1 MLKKEKTGTGRL
13 RGVLRFGK
21 RYTPLFLTA
30 ELCILVSY
38 GVSLLLPLNLTRLTD
53 QVLAGGQYGLLGPVI
68 GAYAV
73 LFLTAAAFNLLYAWV
88 WQTLNN
94 RYLVDVKNALF
105 EKSVRARPSILTGRN
120 TGDVMS
126 RIDVDSEQFLHV
138 IQRNLFH
145 FVNSALLCAGI
156 LLMVARISL
165 WLALLLMA
173 AALLP
178 ILLTRLNGRL
188 TERVARASRETT
200 GRFSG
205 RLFEILKGMRDI
217 RLLGAEEWAANSVTG
232 PLKTLVR
239 LGNRSRRVDFLAER
253 EISLVHLLTSLTVYA
268 LSAYLIVQGRMTVGQ
283 FLAVIEYI
291 ALLHRKMN
299 WMLRIWLDWYWRK
312 VSLDRVNEILESGE
326 EPSGVLPA
334 DGSVETLVFEH
345 VDFSYG
351 ETPVLRDVSFT
362 VRRGEHVAIVGAS
375 GVGKSTIAEM
385 MLRFYDPTSGRVL
398 VNGADVRQY
407 RLGAYRRRFGFV
419 GQDVLL
425 FDETLRYNL
434 LLGCEEDAAGGRTDR
449 DLLAVCERVG
459 LGDFVRALPEGLDT
473 RLGGTAHGLSG
484 GQKQR
489 VMIARALL
497 QDADVLILDEA
508 TSALDVEIEETLWDA
523 LTEQE
528 IGRTMVVISHRLKT
542 IRECSRILVLHE
554 GRIAGE
560 GTHQELLRDNAV
572 YRSLFGGNNAEPQR
586 DAPPGRRRLSED
598 VRR

>member
-165 WLALLLMA
+165 WLALLLTA

-253 EISLVHLLTSLTVYA
+253 EISLVHLLTSLAVYA

-326 EPSGVLPA
+326 EPSGNLPA
-334 DGSVETLVFEH
+334 DGSVETLAFEH

-434 LLGCEEDAAGGRTDR
+434 LLGCEEDAAGRRTDR

-572 YRSLFGGNNAEPQR
+572 YRSLFGENTAEP
-586 DAPPGRRRLSED
+586 PPGRAAREQAVAGGR
-598 VRR
+598 

>member
-105 EKSVRARPSILTGRN
+105 EKSVRSRPSILTGRN

-205 RLFEILKGMRDI
+205 RLFEILKGMREI
-217 RLLGAEEWAANSVTG
+217 RLLGAEVWAADNVIG

-283 FLAVIEYI
+283 FLAAIEYM

-572 YRSLFGGNNAEPQR
+572 YRSLFGENTAEP
-586 DAPPGRRRLSED
+586 PPGRAAREQAVAGGR
-598 VRR
+598 

>member
-326 EPSGVLPA
+326 EPSGNLPA
-334 DGSVETLVFEH
+334 DGSVETLAFEH

-434 LLGCEEDAAGGRTDR
+434 LLGCEEDAAGRRTDR

-572 YRSLFGGNNAEPQR
+572 YRSLFGENTAEP
-586 DAPPGRRRLSED
+586 PPGRAAREQAVAGGR
-598 VRR
+598 

>member
-105 EKSVRARPSILTGRN
+105 EKSLRARPSILTGRN

-156 LLMVARISL
+156 LLMVARVSL
-165 WLALLLMA
+165 WLALLLTA

-205 RLFEILKGMRDI
+205 RLFEILKGMREI
-217 RLLGAEEWAANSVTG
+217 RLFGAEVWAADSVIG

-239 LGNRSRRVDFLAER
+239 LGNRNRRVDFLAER
-253 EISLVHLLTSLTVYA
+253 EISLVHLLTSLAVYA

-326 EPSGVLPA
+326 EPSGILPA
-334 DGSVETLVFEH
+334 DGSIETLAFEH

-407 RLGAYRRRFGFV
+407 RLGDYRRRFGFV

-425 FDETLRYNL
+425 FNETLRYNL
-434 LLGCEEDAAGGRTDR
+434 LLGCEEDAADGRTDR

-528 IGRTMVVISHRLKT
+528 SGRTMVVISHRLKT

-560 GTHQELLRDNAV
+560 GTHDELLRDNAV
-572 YRSLFGGNNAEPQR
+572 YRSLFGGNNAEPY
-586 DAPPGRRRLSED
+586 PGRAAREQAVVGGR
-598 VRR
+598 

>member
-30 ELCILVSY
+30 ELCLLVSY

-165 WLALLLMA
+165 WLALLLTA

-283 FLAVIEYI
+283 FLAAIEYM

-528 IGRTMVVISHRLKT
+528 IGRNMVVISHRLKT

-572 YRSLFGGNNAEPQR
+572 YRSLFGENTAEP
-586 DAPPGRRRLSED
+586 PPGRAAREQAVAGGR
-598 VRR
+598 

>member
-68 GAYAV
+68 GAYAA

-165 WLALLLMA
+165 WLALLLTA

-205 RLFEILKGMRDI
+205 RLFEILKGMREI
-217 RLLGAEEWAANSVTG
+217 RLLGAEVWAADNVIG

-253 EISLVHLLTSLTVYA
+253 EISLVHLLTSLAVYA
-268 LSAYLIVQGRMTVGQ
+268 LSAYLIVQRRMTVGQ

-326 EPSGVLPA
+326 EPSGNLPA
-334 DGSVETLVFEH
+334 DGSVEALAFEH

-572 YRSLFGGNNAEPQR
+572 YRSLFGENTAEP
-586 DAPPGRRRLSED
+586 PPGRAAREQAVAGGR
-598 VRR
+598 

>member
-30 ELCILVSY
+30 ELCLLVSY

-165 WLALLLMA
+165 WLALLLTA

-283 FLAVIEYI
+283 FLAAIEYM

-572 YRSLFGGNNAEPQR
+572 YRSLFGENTAEP
-586 DAPPGRRRLSED
+586 PPGRAAREQAVAGGR
-598 VRR
+598 

>member
-105 EKSVRARPSILTGRN
+105 EKSVRSRPSILTGRN

-205 RLFEILKGMRDI
+205 RLFEILKGMREI
-217 RLLGAEEWAANSVTG
+217 RLLGAEVWAADNVIG

-239 LGNRSRRVDFLAER
+239 LGNRSRRVDFLTER

-283 FLAVIEYI
+283 FLAAIEYM

-572 YRSLFGGNNAEPQR
+572 YRSLFGENTAEP
-586 DAPPGRRRLSED
+586 PPGRAAREQAVAGGR
-598 VRR
+598 

>member
-283 FLAVIEYI
+283 FLAAIEYM

-572 YRSLFGGNNAEPQR
+572 YRSLFGENTAEP
-586 DAPPGRRRLSED
+586 PPGRAAREQAVAGGR
-598 VRR
+598 

>member
-283 FLAVIEYI
+283 FLAAIEYM

-523 LTEQE
+523 LTKQE

-572 YRSLFGGNNAEPQR
+572 YRSLFGENTAEP
-586 DAPPGRRRLSED
+586 PPGRAAREQAVAGGR
-598 VRR
+598 

>member
-1 MLKKEKTGTGRL
+1 MEEKKAGGGRL
-13 RGVLRFGK
+13 SGVLRFGK

-53 QVLAGGQYGLLGPVI
+53 QVLSNGRYELLGSVI
-68 GAYAV
+68 GAYAA
-73 LFLTAAAFNLLYAWV
+73 LFLTAAVFNLLYAWV

-94 RYLVDVKNALF
+94 RYIVDVKNALF

-165 WLALLLMA
+165 WVALLLLTTA
-173 AALLP
+173 VLP

-188 TERVARASRETT
+188 TERFARAARETT
-200 GRFSG
+200 GQFSG
-205 RLFEILKGMRDI
+205 RLFEILKGMREI
-217 RLLGAEEWAANSVTG
+217 RLLGAEKWAADSVIG
-232 PLKTLVR
+232 PLKALVR
-239 LGNRSRRVDFLAER
+239 LGNRSRRVDFLTER
-253 EISLVHLLTSLTVYA
+253 EISLIHLMTSLALYA
-268 LSAYLIVQGRMTVGQ
+268 LSAFLIVEGRMTVGQ
-283 FLAVIEYI
+283 FLAVIEYV

-299 WMLRIWLDWYWRK
+299 WMLRIYLDWYWRK
-312 VSLDRVNEILESGE
+312 VSLDRVNEILEGEE
-326 EPSGVLPA
+326 EPSGALTA
-334 DGSVETLVFEH
+334 QGTIETLVFEH
-345 VDFSYG
+345 VDFAYG
-351 ETPVLRDVSFT
+351 EAPVLRDVSFT
-362 VRRGEHVAIVGAS
+362 IRRGEHVAIVGAS
-375 GVGKSTIAEM
+375 GVGKSTIAEL
-385 MLRFYDPTSGRVL
+385 MLRFYDPAAGRVV
-398 VNGADVRQY
+398 VNGVDARQY
-407 RLGAYRRRFGFV
+407 QLGPYRRQIGFV

-425 FDETLRYNL
+425 FDGTLRYNL
-434 LLGCEEDAAGGRTDR
+434 LLGCEEGRTDEE
-449 DLLAVCERVG
+449 LLAACERVG
-459 LGDFVRALPEGLDT
+459 LGDFVRGLPEGLDT
-473 RLGGTAHGLSG
+473 RLGGTAQGLSG

-497 QDADVLILDEA
+497 RNADFLILDEA

-528 IGRTMVVISHRLKT
+528 NGKTMVVISHRLKT

-554 GRIAGE
+554 GRIVGE
-560 GTHQELLRDNAV
+560 GAHEELLRNNAV
-572 YRSLFGGNNAEPQR
+572 YRSLFVQGGAEPR
-586 DAPPGRRRLSED
+586 EERAVGEPATA
-598 VRR
+598 